1 MYSFR
6 SFRLDRKHR
15 ILEKKITLFYPAIQL
30 LKIYPSK
37 ELVNAESILKTGF
50 QHIETTING
59 YIFIFRFHYVPIL

>member
-37 ELVNAESILKTGF
+37 ELVIKCG
-50 QHIETTING
+50 INFKNRFPA
-59 YIFIFRFHYVPIL
+59 YRNNHIFIFRFHYVPIL